1 MQRSLFR
8 TFLPSLAASV
18 FLAASPHAMAQTG
31 AASADAGSRIYTANC
46 AVCHQAAG
54 TGMAGAFPPLAGPFS
69 ELLKRSD
76 GRTYVGKLLLFGL
89 EGEINVN
96 GNNFA
101 GTMPAWNA
109 LSDDD

>member
-1 MQRSLFR
+1 MRRSLFR
-8 TFLPSLAASV
+8 TFLPGLAASV
-18 FLAASPHAMAQTG
+18 FLAASLPAMAQTG

-54 TGMAGAFPPLAGPFS
+54 TGMAGHFS